1 MLINTLEHIELNAM
15 NVSLSMSLSLSVMVS
30 TRTHVQ
36 VFYTQAS
43 AVRECQYV
51 ECYHL

>member
-15 NVSLSMSLSLSVMVS
+15 NVSLSLNISLSVMVS
-30 TRTHVQ
+30 TRMQ